1 MVARLRAQASLAS
14 SRNPEPKRA
23 LRAASKASPA
33 RCEQASR
40 MAKKSQIHR
49 DKKRKLLIAKYAEKR
64 AELRKR
70 LNDASVSIEDKLL
83 IQEEFSK
90 LPRNSC
96 PTRLNRRCEV
106 SGRSRSYY
114 RKFGISRIALRDLT
128 LRGQLPGMRKSS
140 W

>member
-1 MVARLRAQASLAS
+1 
-14 SRNPEPKRA
+14 
-23 LRAASKASPA
+23 
-33 RCEQASR
+33 
-40 MAKKSQIHR
+40 MAKKSQILR
-49 DKKRKLLIAKYAEKR
+49 DRRRKGLIEKYADRR

-70 LNDASVSIEDKLL
+70 LNDREVSIEEKLQ
-83 IQEEFSK
+83 IQEEFAK

-96 PTRLNRRCEV
+96 PTRLNRRCEI

-114 RKFGISRIALRDLT
+114 RKFAVSRIALRDLA